1 LARKA
6 KLLPYRTLTHINAYV
21 SLAID
26 ELLQYYYNHVIVTGV
41 FMDIEQKR
49 PYNPPRLVKAGSF
62 EELTRAENSFENLV
76 IFGLTGGSANLDAV
90 S

>member
-1 LARKA
+1 
-6 KLLPYRTLTHINAYV
+6 
-21 SLAID
+21 
-26 ELLQYYYNHVIVTGV
+26 
-41 FMDIEQKR
+41 MDIEQKR

-76 IFGLTGGSANLDAV
+76 IFGLTGTSANLDAV